1 MDSKALTT
9 LVSQLR
15 SELSDVAG
23 VIGQQFEASAP
34 VTPLLEQRCSAVDQT
49 LTQLWNACALD
60 KTDIALIAVGGYGRG
75 ELFPSSDV
83 DLLIL
88 LGQPNND
95 SDAQVSAFVSS
106 LWDLG
111 LKIGH
116 SVRSIDECLA
126 LAVDDITVMTTL
138 LETRLLVGPSAVY
151 DKLLSE
157 LDERDIW
164 KSGAFFTAKLEEQTQ
179 RHEKYGL
186 TGYSLEPNV
195 KSSPGGLRDIQV
207 IGWIARRHFGS
218 ALERLPTGEFL
229 TEQELDLLISG
240 QDYLSRVR
248 FALHHLTGRD
258 EDRLLFEHQQ
268 ALARLWGFEDGGKLA
283 VEQFM
288 QAYFRNVQAVS
299 HVSALLVDIYQ
310 KTLLQAEA
318 SSATVIDE
326 DFELIDDRISA
337 RQPTVFTHN
346 PSNLL
351 RLFAVIGRDKRI
363 KRIDPETTRLLRAS
377 ADLIDKTFRDD
388 PVNRRLFR
396 DVLSSPYSMTKQL
409 RRMLRHGVLGR
420 YLPEFEKIVGQM
432 QFDMF
437 HAYTVDAHTMQ
448 VIANSRRFLRAD
460 FTDRFPVTTRIAQR
474 LRNPLLLFVAA
485 LYHDIGKGRG
495 GDHSQLG
502 AVDARLF
509 CERHFFDEP
518 DTELVVWLVKNHL
531 FMSSFSQKRDISDP
545 REIQRFAEH
554 MSTEERLDYLFTLTV
569 ADINGTNPEL
579 WNAWRSS
586 LLRHLY
592 TETRRALRRGLAN
605 PLAREDVIAATR
617 KAAAH
622 LLEFR
627 GFLDDELDSIW
638 AARGNDYF
646 LRERPEDIAWH
657 TEAIADFD
665 SNGTPLILLKQSS
678 ESLIANATQIFVH
691 TANTSNV
698 FSRVCSALEL
708 LDLSINDARIYSGT
722 DGATLDTF
730 FVLKADG
737 TPVDSDPDT
746 LHLIE
751 TAIFKALT
759 ATSISTA
766 QQRIT
771 RTLRSFLSPTEIT
784 FIEDEGRNLTIM
796 EISSPDRP
804 GLLAQIGQI
813 LDRSNIAIQ
822 AAKIQ
827 TLGERVEDVFFLT
840 NTNGNRLDDAATCEH
855 LRVELCEALDK
866 DIAA

>member
-60 KTDIALIAVGGYGRG
+60 ITDIALIAVGGYGRG

-88 LGQPNND
+88 LGQPNNG

-126 LAVDDITVMTTL
+126 LAADDITVMTTL

-229 TEQELDLLISG
+229 TEQELDLLMSG

-268 ALARLWGFEDGGKLA
+268 TLARLWGFEDGGKLA

-310 KTLLQAEA
+310 KTLLQAET

-337 RQPTVFTHN
+337 RHATVFTHN

-377 ADLIDKTFRDD
+377 ADLIDKTFRED

-460 FTDRFPVTTRIAQR
+460 YTDRFPVTTRIAQR

-605 PLAREDVIAATR
+605 PLAREDVIAATK

-751 TAIFKALT
+751 MAIFKALT
-759 ATSISTA
+759 ATSLSTA

-771 RTLRSFLSPTEIT
+771 RTLRSFLSPTAIT

-840 NTNGNRLDDAATCEH
+840 NTKGNRLDDAATCEL
-855 LRVELCEALDK
+855 LRVELCKALDK

>member
-88 LGQPNND
+88 LGQPNDD

-229 TEQELDLLISG
+229 TEQELDLLMSG

-268 ALARLWGFEDGGKLA
+268 TLARLWGFEDGGKLA

-310 KTLLQAEA
+310 KTLLQAET

-337 RQPTVFTHN
+337 RQATVFTHN

-377 ADLIDKTFRDD
+377 ADLIDKTVRED

-460 FTDRFPVTTRIAQR
+460 YTDRFPVTTRIAQR

-518 DTELVVWLVKNHL
+518 DTELVVWLVANHL

-605 PLAREDVIAATR
+605 PLAREDVVAATK

-771 RTLRSFLSPTEIT
+771 RTLRSFLSPTAIT

-840 NTNGNRLDDAATCEH
+840 NTKGNRLDDAATCEL